1 MSQSDFS
8 RRLALQGAKQRSAAL
23 KQSSGLNSDSL
34 AWITN
39 TILAPLSG
47 VLGLFS
53 SFTTHYTMVNFDF
66 LKSELINQPS
76 FVLTVFIAAAFSVLL
91 IAVFGALAAIM
102 MFDFKKGRLQN
113 VLVPAFFIG
122 LIINSLALSG
132 AALG

>member
-8 RRLALQGAKQRSAAL
+8 RRLALHDAKQRSAAL

-122 LIINSLALSG
+122 LVINSLALSG

>member
-1 MSQSDFS
+1 MFQSDFS

>member
-8 RRLALQGAKQRSAAL
+8 RRLALQNAQQRSADA
-23 KQSSGLNSDSL
+23 KQGAGLNSSSL

-39 TILAPLSG
+39 ALLAPLSG

-53 SFTTHYTMVNFDF
+53 SFATHYTLVNFDF
-66 LKSELINQPS
+66 LKSELANQPS
-76 FVLTVFIAAAFSVLL
+76 IVITVFITAVFGALL
-91 IAVFGALAAIM
+91 IAVFGTLAAIM
-102 MFDFKKGRLQN
+102 LFDFKKGRLQN

-122 LIINSLALSG
+122 LVINSLALSG

>member
-66 LKSELINQPS
+66 LKSALINQPS
-76 FVLTVFIAAAFSVLL
+76 FVFTVFIAAAFSVLL

>member
-122 LIINSLALSG
+122 LVINSLALSG